1 MSRIPLTY
9 SIRNLFTRKLTTALT
24 VMGVALVVFVFSA
37 VLMLAHGLER
47 TLVATGYD
55 DNVLFLRKGSDN
67 ELTSGITRDL
77 VNVIAALPHI
87 ATSSEGKPLVS
98 PEVVVV
104 INLLKIATS
113 DMGNVTVRGIAP
125 EGIQLR
131 PIVNIHQGRMFKFG
145 SREVIVG
152 HSINTRFVGT
162 QVGQTVKFGGDNWTI
177 VGTFDADGTGFDS
190 EIWGD
195 ADQLMQ
201 AFNRQGAFS
210 SVIARLT
217 DPLEFEHFKEAVE
230 SDQRLETLKPE
241 REKDYYERQ
250 SYQMAMFIKIL
261 GLFVTIIF
269 SVGAMVGAMITMYA
283 AVANRTTEI
292 GTLRA
297 LGFQRRSILTA
308 FLLESLFLSFLGG
321 VIGLFIASWLQFF
334 TISTVNFGTFS
345 ELAFGFT
352 LSPVIVR
359 DSLIFSLVMGLLG
372 GFLPALQAS
381 RLDIL
386 SSLRAA

>member
-1 MSRIPLTY
+1 MIPLTY
-9 SIRNLFTRKLTTALT
+9 IVRNLFTRKLTTALT
-24 VMGVALVVFVFSA
+24 VVGVSLVVFVFSA
-37 VLMLAHGLER
+37 VLMLAYGLER
-47 TLVATGYD
+47 TLVASGYD

-67 ELTSGITRDL
+67 ELTSGVTRDL
-77 VNVIAALPHI
+77 VNVVSALPSI
-87 ATSSEGKPLVS
+87 AMSTDGKPLVS

-104 INLLKIATS
+104 INLLKYSTN
-113 DMGNVTVRGIAP
+113 DMGNVTVRGISP
-125 EGIQLR
+125 EGMQLR
-131 PIVNIHQGRMFKFG
+131 PVVKVHQGRMFRFG

-162 QVGQTVKFGGDNWTI
+162 QVGQTVKFGGDQWTI
-177 VGTFDADGTGFDS
+177 VGTFDANGTGYDS

-201 AFNRQGAFS
+201 AFNRQGAYS
-210 SVIARLT
+210 SIIAKLT
-217 DPLEFEHFKEAVE
+217 DPSRFEDFTAAVKSE
-230 SDQRLETLKPE
+230 QRLETLKVE

-250 SYQMAMFIKIL
+250 SHQMALFIRIL

-269 SVGAMVGAMITMYA
+269 SIGAMVGAMITMYA

-297 LGFQRRSILTA
+297 LGFRRRSILTA
-308 FLLESLFLSFLGG
+308 FLIESLLISFLGG
-321 VIGLFIASWLQFF
+321 VLGLFLASWLQFF

-352 LSPVIVR
+352 LSPAIVQN
-359 DSLIFSLVMGLLG
+359 SLLFALIMGLVG
-372 GFLPALQAS
+372 GFFPAVRAS

-386 SSLRAA
+386 TALRAA